1 MYTSKGNRKKGKRA
15 AKQLQNRDKPGQA
28 QPRTHEQKPP
38 HSNEVPHPDDVAVED
53 EMEEKEDHGHAEFIY
68 KNIFYEWFYRVGHR

>member
-1 MYTSKGNRKKGKRA
+1 
-15 AKQLQNRDKPGQA
+15 
-28 QPRTHEQKPP
+28 
-38 HSNEVPHPDDVAVED
+38 VPHPDDVAVED